1 MKDETMNKIKR
12 AIGKHPVLAGIATGG
27 IIGGVWA
34 AGYFMGRSDMH
45 KDIAANTDK
54 IIHKA
59 YDIAL
64 DASYN
69 AIKQQKPEIV
79 DALDDVLITVPEAK
93 INYYTGILKLKE

>member
-1 MKDETMNKIKR
+1 MKDETMIKLKR
-12 AIGKHPVLAGIATGG
+12 TIGRHPVLTGIATGG

-64 DASYN
+64 DASYK
-69 AIKQQKPEIV
+69 AIKQQKPEII
-79 DALDDVLITVPEAK
+79 DALDDVLIIVPEAK
-93 INYYTGILKLKE
+93 INYCTGVLKLKE